1 MADTTENQN
10 MEAPPAAPAAATHKG
25 MSRRAMLRGAGPAIV
40 TLYSGAALAKSSNL
54 IGTAPTIG
62 PEGDKYRCLDT
73 ASVYPTSNPNQYD
86 LGQTPMAHVT
96 QIRTTRQYYP
106 TTNNYSPSGP
116 QVSPK
121 QMCSTGGKFVRK
133 DGWHKYTK
141 VNVSRGVIVSATA
154 ISSFSNNVTYTD
166 I

>member
-1 MADTTENQN
+1 MADTTEKQN
-10 MEAPPAAPAAATHKG
+10 MEAPQAAPASPTQKG
-25 MSRRAMLRGAGPAIV
+25 MSRRAILRGTGPAIV

-54 IGTAPTIG
+54 IGTSPNIAA
-62 PEGDKYRCLDT
+62 ENSKYRCLDT

-96 QIRTTRQYYP
+96 QIRTTKQYYP

-116 QVSPK
+116 QVTPK

-133 DGWHKYTK
+133 DGWNTYTK
-141 VNVSRGVIVSATA
+141 VNVSRGAIVSATA
-154 ISSFSNNVTYTD
+154 LSSFSNNVTYTD